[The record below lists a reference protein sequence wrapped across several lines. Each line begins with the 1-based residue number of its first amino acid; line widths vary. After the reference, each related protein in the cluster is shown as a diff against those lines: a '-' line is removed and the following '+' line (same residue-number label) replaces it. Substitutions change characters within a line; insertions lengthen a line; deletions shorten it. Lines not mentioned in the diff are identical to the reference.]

1 MANNKNN
8 DYNCNRPAASQLTA
22 DPKLPRQLPLRR
34 RIADRPSL
42 HSPAPL
48 SKTISCPMPLATVF
62 SIPPSPMCRGSGSDM
77 AMGVLLA
84 SPP

>member
-22 DPKLPRQLPLRR
+22 DSQMPWQLPLRR

-48 SKTISCPMPLATVF
+48 SKTIS
-62 SIPPSPMCRGSGSDM
+62 
-77 AMGVLLA
+77 
-84 SPP
+84 

>member
-8 DYNCNRPAASQLTA
+8 DYNCNRPAASQLTT
-22 DPKLPRQLPLRR
+22 DSKVPWRLPLRR

-48 SKTISCPMPLATVF
+48 SKPIS
-62 SIPPSPMCRGSGSDM
+62 
-77 AMGVLLA
+77 
-84 SPP
+84 